1 MGGGIT
7 IPPDNTTG
15 EEDSSLDQDS
25 SQLSSPLLRSELSMG
40 AEEGAVDKQSQSG
53 SVSGDYKRLRDWEAS
68 ERMRENVYRK
78 IMQTGELLGIR
89 GKSKEAK
96 DKILSYTPG
105 AWIETAGG
113 MKRRDYDVPKT
124 TTLLLVGP
132 KGSGKSSL
140 INRISKVLEDDKFAS
155 ERAQVSYNSSIGD
168 GTLFLQE
175 CMIPRGSTSF
185 CIYDTRSLSDDSAE
199 NIKMLKHW
207 MENGVRHGELAI
219 RDSDSQSLRT
229 AMMCK
234 AHDNDHLSSAIRKV
248 NFVIFAVN
256 GLSVLKALESEE
268 DAETQYTRMI
278 ASMFNCPY
286 LAFKDDKPAVV
297 VTHGD
302 LLSHDERARVR
313 VHLGELLGIPPT
325 TQIFDIPESSDPVT
339 ESTTIDMLRY
349 SLEHA
354 DKNFTHKKK
363 VPAISLLP
371 FMLLLMLLGTATN
384 LWCMYHHAHIQQGP
398 ATLPAIQHCQC
409 PQAHIQHYPLPQ
421 ARIQHDRGPFTEE
434 HNQKEPLPEEYM
446 QKEPLLEEYIQKEL
460 QDPLPQALPQEQV
473 QQDALPQD
481 QVQQDPFPQDHVQQG
496 PLPQDHVQQ
505 DPFPQMHV
513 QHCTSPEGHVQHD
526 CGPLPE
532 ILTQHSPSPSLA
544 TSTPSPLAAPST
556 PSVPSAHEDGSLPS
570 SPQAHVHPDP
580 SPSNPSSPQTPLHG
594 PLPRVQAELEKIKTK
609 VEKFRTKLDWS
620 KIRHWTP
627 SVPSAHEDGS
637 LPSSPQ
643 AHVHPDPSPSNP
655 SSPQTPLH
663 GPLPRVQAELEKIKT
678 KVEKFRTKLDWS
690 KIRHWTPSV
699 PSAHEDGS
707 LPSSPQP
714 HVHPDPS
721 PSNPSSPQTPLH
733 GPLPRVQAE
742 LEKIKTKVEK
752 FRTKLDWSKIRHWTP
767 SVPSAHED
775 GSLPSSPQP
784 HVHPDPSPSNPS
796 SPQTPLHGPLPRVQA
811 ELEKI
816 KTKVEKFRTKLDWS
830 KIRHLYLD
838 EDSKIHIEW
847 KKIRHL
853 YLDEDSKVRIDW
865 KKIRHLYLDD

>member
-53 SVSGDYKRLRDWEAS
+53 SVFGDYGRLRDWEAN
-68 ERMRENVYRK
+68 ERMRENVYKK
-78 IMQTGELLGIR
+78 IMQSGELLGIR

-96 DKILSYTPG
+96 DKILRYTPG
-105 AWIETAGG
+105 AWIETAGA

-185 CIYDTRSLSDDSAE
+185 CIYDTRSLSGNSAE

-248 NFVIFAVN
+248 NFVMFAVN

-278 ASMFNCPY
+278 ASTFNCPY

-354 DKNFTHKKK
+354 EKNFTHKKK

-409 PQAHIQHYPLPQ
+409 PQVHIQHCPLPQ
-421 ARIQHDRGPFTEE
+421 AHIQRDHGPFTEE
-434 HNQKEPLPEEYM
+434 HNQKEPLPEEHI
-446 QKEPLLEEYIQKEL
+446 QKEPLPKEYIQKEL
-460 QDPLPQALPQEQV
+460 QDPLPQEQVQQDALRQEQVQQDALPQEQV
-473 QQDALPQD
+473 QQDALPQE
-481 QVQQDPFPQDHVQQG
+481 QVQQDPFPQDLVQQG
-496 PLPQDHVQQ
+496 PLPQEHVQQ
-505 DPFPQMHV
+505 DPFPQMHI

-532 ILTQHSPSPSLA
+532 ILTQHSPSPS
-544 TSTPSPLAAPST
+544 STPSPLAAPST
-556 PSVPSAHEDGSLPS
+556 PSVPSAHEDGYLPS
-570 SPQAHVHPDP
+570 SPQAHVHHDP

-594 PLPRVQAELEKIKTK
+594 PLTRVQAELEKIKTK
-609 VEKFRTKLDWS
+609 VEKFRTKLDW
-620 KIRHWTP
+620 
-627 SVPSAHEDGS
+627 
-637 LPSSPQ
+637 
-643 AHVHPDPSPSNP
+643 N
-655 SSPQTPLH
+655 
-663 GPLPRVQAELEKIKT
+663 
-678 KVEKFRTKLDWS
+678 
-690 KIRHWTPSV
+690 
-699 PSAHEDGS
+699 
-707 LPSSPQP
+707 
-714 HVHPDPS
+714 
-721 PSNPSSPQTPLH
+721 
-733 GPLPRVQAE
+733 
-742 LEKIKTKVEK
+742 
-752 FRTKLDWSKIRHWTP
+752 
-767 SVPSAHED
+767 
-775 GSLPSSPQP
+775 
-784 HVHPDPSPSNPS
+784 
-796 SPQTPLHGPLPRVQA
+796 
-811 ELEKI
+811 
-816 KTKVEKFRTKLDWS
+816 
-830 KIRHLYLD
+830 KIRHLYPD
-838 EDSKIHIEW
+838 EDSKIHIDW
-847 KKIRHL
+847 KKIRLDWNKIRHL
-853 YLDEDSKVRIDW
+853 YPDEDSKIHIDW
-865 KKIRHLYLDD
+865 KKIRHLYTRLRHR